1 MARSSILF
9 LLALC
14 SAYVAKAQMERM
26 HIQGA
31 ATPYALSSDYRA
43 LGHNPAL
50 MTFDGWEGDYTRTTG
65 GFEGGLSIRSTF
77 LERTDLWSQLR
88 GNTESESAQWAFDD
102 WVDALTNEDLH
113 MSASFLSAAYAR
125 RMGTWAFAYANRRSV
140 LASINLSS
148 TAAKLFSDGGLDL
161 FSSIRLVDSGEIVP
175 VEEFDF
181 TLGQV
186 WEGVELN
193 TEATLANLLQ
203 GSTFSFQS
211 VRSHEMGLSKSWGAQ
226 DDGGW
231 ELHTGI
237 GARLI
242 LGSAYFDLEAEGN
255 DLKAFGA
262 RSEGLSWS
270 SIQAFDSLRGS
281 GLSLGWLDIFSPAGR
296 GWSVD
301 FGGVL
306 SRDNIWVGA
315 SLVDVGRMTWQG
327 KEYGIQNLSLGLA
340 PDASNPEVFD
350 PTQFSIDPGSW
361 LSSASDLLN
370 PESWF
375 ESGLDVER
383 VVRAKPMLALSAGLR
398 PIRPLVLA
406 ANVSVRNRDA
416 IARGGW
422 TGGATAGVRLTSVM
436 VLEAGVHRGHHDVF
450 RFPMSFRFSMRR
462 GLEFGVRTSDVSVL
476 WTGAQPELGFQGCFL
491 RYRMVQSGD

>member
-1 MARSSILF
+1 MARSFF
-9 LLALC
+9 LCGLVWC
-14 SAYVAKAQMERM
+14 VAHVATAQMERT

-31 ATPYALSSDYRA
+31 ATPFALSSDYRA

-50 MTFDGWEGDYTRTTG
+50 MTFDGWEGAYTRTTG

-77 LERTDLWSQLR
+77 LERADLWSQLR
-88 GNTESESAQWAFDD
+88 GQTELESTQWTVED
-102 WVDALTNEDLH
+102 WVEALTDEDLH

-125 RMGTWAFAYANRRSV
+125 RMGTWAVAYANRRSV
-140 LASINLSS
+140 LASVNLSS

-175 VEEFDF
+175 VEDFDF

-186 WEGVELN
+186 WEGVEIN

-211 VRSHEMGLSKSWGAQ
+211 VRSHEVGLSKSWGAQ

-231 ELHTGI
+231 ELHTGV
-237 GARLI
+237 GARLV
-242 LGSAYFDLEAEGN
+242 LGSAYFDLQAEG
-255 DLKAFGA
+255 DELTAFGA

-270 SIQAFDSLRGS
+270 SIQAFDSLQGS
-281 GLSLGWLDIFSPAGR
+281 GLSLGWLDILSPAGR

-301 FGGVL
+301 VGGVL

-315 SLVDVGRMTWQG
+315 SLVDVGQMTWQG

-340 PDASNPEVFD
+340 PDPSNPEAFD

-361 LSSASDLLN
+361 LSSASDFLN

-375 ESGLDVER
+375 ESGQEEER
-383 VVRAKPMLALSAGLR
+383 VVRAKPMLALSAGFR
-398 PIRPLVLA
+398 PVQPVVLA
-406 ANVSVRNRDA
+406 ANISVRNRDA

-422 TGGATAGVRLTSVM
+422 TGGATAGVKLTSVM
-436 VLEAGVHRGHHDVF
+436 VLEAGVQRGRQDVF
-450 RFPMSFRFSMRR
+450 RYPVSFRFSMRR
-462 GLEFGVRTSDVSVL
+462 GLEFGLRTSDVSVL
-476 WTGAQPELGFQGCFL
+476 WEGAQPELGFQGCFL
-491 RYRMVQSGD
+491 RYRMAQSGD